1 MGTPEVGVPLLE
13 IGALREMER
22 VCQALG
28 RLDEAEAYFYRSRA
42 LFGSV
47 IHREAK
53 AHTLLC
59 S

>member
-1 MGTPEVGVPLLE
+1 VGVPLLE

-47 IHREAK
+47 VHREAK